1 MTHNSLVCVLHTN
14 AHICNFA
21 FFFKILQLPTHKIH
35 NNLPTTK
42 VSKYIFVILMHSCP
56 IPHWPTACA
65 DIELIVNVHFTH
77 IVLVLQ
83 VQTQVANRV
92 PNKTKRKKK
101 KQERHS
107 KHWVNI
113 SIYTTN
119 TQLLGEGALP
129 LVDHLAAH
137 CH

>member
-92 PNKTKRKKK
+92 PNKTKKK
-101 KQERHS
+101 KQN
-107 KHWVNI
+107 KNVTVNI
-113 SIYTTN
+113 ELIFLF
-119 TQLLGEGALP
+119 TQLTLSYLEKERYP
-129 LVDHLAAH
+129 L
-137 CH
+137 